1 MDSVRSGAASATFL
15 PFSPTHPHPDMKT
28 KLVPFFSAILLSSL
42 AHGQDLINFSVV
54 DETPIN
60 FAGGAN
66 IYRSEELGVIRDG
79 LTFNA
84 FNVTVGSGTGAA
96 ASLVGQSYLALC
108 INLRYEAPAADL
120 DYTYVTDGASL
131 NYEAGSGDFWD
142 ANRAAKY
149 TAVSNVIA
157 ALGSDLVSM
166 NQGEA
171 EFQEWMVAMSFAL
184 SEIIADY
191 DGTVGSLSLASGD
204 NQFRNVLDDSPIS
217 GSLLAKYQQ
226 AIGHISTPADP
237 AFVLQAAV
245 INNTTNQDVILIP
258 VPEPSVISLAGIL
271 GAFGLL
277 RRRRL

>member
-1 MDSVRSGAASATFL
+1 M
-15 PFSPTHPHPDMKT
+15 HPHPDMKT
-28 KLVPFFSAILLSSL
+28 KLVPLFSAILFSSL
-42 AHGQDLINFSVV
+42 AQGQDLINFSVV
-54 DETPIN
+54 DGTPIN
-60 FAGGAN
+60 HAGGAN

-84 FNVTVGSGTGAA
+84 FNVTVGSGSGAA
-96 ASLVGQSYLALC
+96 ESLVGQSYLALC
-108 INLRYEAPAADL
+108 INLRYEGPAADL
-120 DYTYVTDGASL
+120 DYTYVTDSASL

-149 TAVSNVIA
+149 TAVSIVIA

-166 NQGEA
+166 NQAGA
-171 EFQEWMVAMSFAL
+171 DFQEWMVAMSFAL

-191 DGTVGSLSLASGD
+191 DGTTDSLSLAAGN

-217 GSLLAKYQQ
+217 GSLFAKYQQ
-226 AIGHISTPADP
+226 AIGHISTEADP
-237 AFVLQAAV
+237 GFTLQTAI

-258 VPEPSVISLAGIL
+258 VPEPTVVSLAGIL
-271 GAFGLL
+271 GALGLF